1 MSNAPKRDE
10 YYKIGYLSR
19 MMRLLEFNSEVAEK
33 LHKILEDVTRE
44 GGFRDLNEQEV
55 AYIKELVK
63 QYKEKTGTSIVD
75 DMVKVL
81 GAEARV
87 YLSEFEVV

>member
-1 MSNAPKRDE
+1 MKDE
-10 YYKIGYLSR
+10 TIMRKIGYISR
-19 MMRLLEFNSEVAEK
+19 MMRLLADDKETAEK
-33 LHKILEDVTRE
+33 LQSILEDATYKD
-44 GGFRDLNEQEV
+44 GFRDLNEQEV

>member
-1 MSNAPKRDE
+1 MKDE
-10 YYKIGYLSR
+10 TIMRKIGYISR
-19 MMRLLEFNSEVAEK
+19 MMRLLAVDKETAEK
-33 LHKILEDVTRE
+33 LQSILEDATYKD
-44 GGFRDLNEQEV
+44 GFRDLNEQEV

-81 GAEARV
+81 GAEARA
-87 YLSEFEVV
+87 YLRDFEVV

>member
-1 MSNAPKRDE
+1 MKDKTIMR
-10 YYKIGYLSR
+10 KIGYISR
-19 MMRLLEFNSEVAEK
+19 MMRLLAVDKETAEK
-33 LHKILEDVTRE
+33 LQSILEDATYKD
-44 GGFRDLNEQEV
+44 GFRDLNEQEV

-81 GAEARV
+81 GAEARA
-87 YLSEFEVV
+87 YLRDFEVV

>member
-1 MSNAPKRDE
+1 MKDE
-10 YYKIGYLSR
+10 TIMRKIGYISR
-19 MMRLLEFNSEVAEK
+19 MMRLLAVDKETAEK
-33 LHKILEDVTRE
+33 LQSILEDATYKD
-44 GGFRDLNEQEV
+44 GFRDLNEQEV

-81 GAEARV
+81 GAEARE
-87 YLSEFEVV
+87 YLRDFEVV

>member
-1 MSNAPKRDE
+1 MKDE
-10 YYKIGYLSR
+10 TIMRKIGYISR
-19 MMRLLEFNSEVAEK
+19 MMRLLAVDKETAEK
-33 LHKILEDVTRE
+33 LQSILEDATYKD
-44 GGFRDLNEQEV
+44 GFRDLNEQEV

>member
-1 MSNAPKRDE
+1 MKDE
-10 YYKIGYLSR
+10 TIMRKIGYISR
-19 MMRLLEFNSEVAEK
+19 MMRLLAVDKETAEK

-63 QYKEKTGTSIVD
+63 RYKEKTGTSIVD
-75 DMVKVL
+75 DVVKVL

>member
-1 MSNAPKRDE
+1 MKDE
-10 YYKIGYLSR
+10 TIMRKIGYISR
-19 MMRLLEFNSEVAEK
+19 MMRLLAVDKETAEK

-63 QYKEKTGTSIVD
+63 RYKEKTGTSIVD